1 MAKDPAKAKKEM
13 MMVVV
18 LFFVFAFLLYG
29 KYQEKQAQE
38 AKREM
43 WRKQNMAALGTD
55 PSMPGGAEAKRG
67 ANVVTI
73 KLSATDLF
81 GGTLKPKRGSGGK
94 EGAAEAAGE
103 TITLAGVG
111 DPFEP
116 PIKMDMTP
124 DIGPEV
130 AMVNLDFLSLEG
142 YVWGDVDP
150 KAIINGEVLKV
161 GDDIEGAMIIKISR
175 EGVMLHH
182 TEGDT
187 LLTLKDELY

>member
-1 MAKDPAKAKKEM
+1 MAKDPAKAKKEAM
-13 MMVVV
+13 MAVV
-18 LFFVFAFLLYG
+18 LALVFAFLLYG

-38 AKREM
+38 AKKAM
-43 WRKQNMAALGTD
+43 WRQQSMAALEGG
-55 PSMPGGAEAKRG
+55 PSMSGDAQAKG
-67 ANVVTI
+67 DSNVVTI

-81 GGTLKPKRGSGGK
+81 GGTLEPRRASGGK
-94 EGAAEAAGE
+94 EGAAGVAGE
-103 TITLAGVG
+103 TITLAGAG

-116 PIKMDMTP
+116 PIKMDLEP
-124 DIGPEV
+124 AIGPEV
-130 AMVNLDFLSLEG
+130 AMVDLDYLSLEG

-182 TEGDT
+182 SEGDT
-187 LLTLKDELY
+187 LLTLKEELY

>member
-1 MAKDPAKAKKEM
+1 MAKNPAKTKKE
-13 MMVVV
+13 VVMAV
-18 LFFVFAFLLYG
+18 LLLFVFAFLLYG
-29 KYQEKQAQE
+29 KYQEKQQRE
-38 AKREM
+38 AKKKM
-43 WRKQNMAALGTD
+43 WREQNMASLGTD
-55 PSMPGGAEAKRG
+55 PSMAEGAAAKRG
-67 ANVVTI
+67 SNVVTI

-81 GGTLKPKRGSGGK
+81 GDMLKPRRGSDSK
-94 EGAAEAAGE
+94 EGTVEAAGE
-103 TITLAGVG
+103 TITLAGAG

-116 PIKMDMTP
+116 PIKMDMEP

-130 AMVNLDFLSLEG
+130 AMIDLDFLSLEG
-142 YVWGDVDP
+142 YVWGDVNP

-182 TEGDT
+182 AEGDT